1 MQSLLILTLVDFNAS
16 WPKWFLG
23 REYLQSHRQMQS
35 IMLMSTSYCYVTN
48 QLERQCLKT
57 ATGYCFL

>member
-1 MQSLLILTLVDFNAS
+1 MQSLLTLTLVDFNAS
-16 WPKWFLG
+16 WPKCILG

-35 IMLMSTSYCYVTN
+35 IRFMSTSYCYVTN
-48 QLERQCLKT
+48 QLELQCLKT